1 MFHCHGLTNNAKSHS
16 DHCVLDR
23 ERIMDTNR
31 GTNIYLYVLKLQNSK
46 LYVGQSI
53 DPEKRIK
60 AHFKGKGSAWTKLF
74 PPTEI
79 IKQWD
84 STFTDWKQ
92 AEVEEN
98 RITLTL
104 MQKFGWKNVR
114 GGYWS
119 NTDENAT
126 FKGLKKHISLIRK
139 FGLNINEVA

>member
-1 MFHCHGLTNNAKSHS
+1 
-16 DHCVLDR
+16 
-23 ERIMDTNR
+23 MDTDR

-53 DPEKRIK
+53 EPEKRIK
-60 AHFKGKGSAWTKLF
+60 AHFKGKGSAWTRLF
-74 PPTEI
+74 PPIEI

-84 STFTDWKQ
+84 STFTDWKL

-98 RITLTL
+98 LITLTL

-119 NTDENAT
+119 NIDENST
-126 FKGLKKHISLIRK
+126 FKGLQKHISLIK
-139 FGLNINEVA
+139 EFGLNINDVC